1 MQQVLSWPEAFAAGV
16 SRCGG
21 KGWNLARLAR
31 YGFPVP
37 DGFVIEATAYRDA
50 LAPHRAII
58 EEAGR
63 ITDATA
69 PEADA
74 LLARLRRTIE
84 ATTLPSSLRDAIGGA
99 LEARRLDRVAVRSSA
114 VAEDGAEASFAG
126 MHRSFLGVRGLDEIE
141 RAVIDC
147 WASLWTPHAVAY
159 RRRMQVAD
167 DDAACAVVVCAM
179 IGDPE
184 PRCAGVAFSADPQT
198 GRRSVVV
205 VDAAPGIGENVVSGR
220 VNPDRFVI
228 RIGTSG
234 DLEPES
240 YTGRAPALL
249 DERQR
254 RTLALLV
261 WRIHWT
267 LGGGQQPQDVEWA
280 HDGRQ
285 FWILQ
290 SRPVTKL
297 PHFTFPGAERLP
309 VIWSTA
315 NIKDAVPGVYSMFGW
330 SLVRSTIDSVLY
342 ANLEA
347 AGHPAPHGLE
357 SVRRFDGRGYFDLTG
372 VEWALYD
379 LLGILPA
386 ETNKAV
392 GGHQPEIPVPSP
404 APLEGAEAK
413 RRKRAMGKMLWRLL
427 RLRREFARVMPP
439 YFAAL
444 KRAMAIDVTKLSNA
458 ELLDVLTDFIA
469 HHRGVDPL
477 VGLSNSAS
485 GPLLL
490 GLERLMKRIAPE
502 DAEGLTARLL
512 TGAGSIT
519 SADHGYALHD
529 LARIALRDPEGLAWL
544 RSGAPA
550 STWDSLPPA
559 SPFRTALKKFLDDY
573 GHRGVYEGDVMNAR
587 WSEDPTFLVDQL
599 RIIAGQPESDP
610 RAVARRVNG
619 EAWSELRRRT
629 VVLRPLIAFL
639 VKRAQR
645 ASALRE
651 EAKSAL
657 VASVP
662 PTRRIALEIG
672 RRLVRAGQL
681 DRAEDIF
688 HLSLFDFRALL
699 EDEWNGHGAREIAH
713 DHAAQ
718 RAAWLA
724 LPDPPDVIIE
734 EKGGVTLTLPE
745 ARVAFDGERWNGIAV
760 SGGHATAAARVI
772 LHPDDGKRLASGEV
786 LVAPSTDPGW
796 TPLFLRASAIVME
809 TGGYLS
815 HGAVVAREYGIPAVV
830 NIPGVLK
837 TLGDG
842 ETITVDGDRGTV
854 RRA

>member
-16 SRCGG
+16 PRSGG

-31 YGFPVP
+31 YGFPVS

-50 LAPHRAII
+50 LAPHHAIV

-69 PEADA
+69 PGADA
-74 LLARLRRTIE
+74 LLARLRAGIE
-84 ATTLPSSLRDAIGGA
+84 AMTLPSPLRDAIAGA
-99 LEARRLDRVAVRSSA
+99 LTDHNLDRVAVRSSA

-126 MHRSFLGVRGLDEIE
+126 MHRSFLGVRGLEDIE
-141 RAVIDC
+141 RAVVGC

-159 RRRMQVAD
+159 RRKMNVSD
-167 DDAACAVVVCAM
+167 EDAACAVVICAM
-179 IGDPE
+179 VGDPE
-184 PRCAGVAFSADPQT
+184 PQCAGVAFSADPQT
-198 GRRSVVV
+198 GRQSVVV

-220 VNPDRFVI
+220 VNPDRFVV

-234 DLEPES
+234 ELEPES
-240 YTGRAPALL
+240 YVGRAPALL
-249 DERQR
+249 DEAQR
-254 RTLALLV
+254 RSLALLI
-261 WRIHWT
+261 WRIHWA

-280 HDGRQ
+280 FDGAS

-297 PHFTFPGAERLP
+297 PHFTFRGAETLP

-315 NIKDAVPGVYSMFGW
+315 NIKDAVPGVYSMLGW
-330 SLVRSTIDSVLY
+330 SLLRSTIDSVLY
-342 ANLEA
+342 ASLDA

-392 GGHQPEIPVPSP
+392 GGHQPEIPVPS
-404 APLEGAEAK
+404 AKPLEGPDAK
-413 RRKRAMGKMLWRLL
+413 RRKLAMRKMLWRLL
-427 RLRREFARVMPP
+427 RIRREFSRVMPP

-444 KRAMAIDVTKLSNA
+444 KRAMQIDVTKLSNR
-458 ELLDVLTDFIA
+458 ELLAVLTDFIA
-469 HHRGVDPL
+469 HHRDVDPL

-490 GLERLMKRIAPE
+490 GLGQLMKRIAPE
-502 DAEGLTARLL
+502 DGEGLAARLL

-529 LARIALRDPEGLAWL
+529 LAGIARRDAAALAWL
-544 RSGAPA
+544 RSDAA
-550 STWDSLPPA
+550 ATTWESLPSD
-559 SPFRTALKKFLDDY
+559 SPFRIGLRKFLDEY
-573 GHRGVYEGDVMNAR
+573 GHRSVYEGDVMNPR
-587 WSEDPTFLVDQL
+587 WSEDPSFLVDQL
-599 RIIAGQPESDP
+599 RIFVEQPESDP
-610 RAVARRVNG
+610 RLLARRVN
-619 EAWSELRRRT
+619 EDAWRELGRRT
-629 VVLRPLIAFL
+629 LVWRPVVRWL
-639 VKRAQR
+639 VNRAR
-645 ASALRE
+645 KASAMRE

-662 PTRRIALEIG
+662 PTRRIALEVG
-672 RRLVRAGQL
+672 RRLVRAGHL
-681 DRAEDIF
+681 DKPEDIF

-699 EDEWNGHGAREIAH
+699 EEEWDGRGAREIAH

-718 RAAWLA
+718 REAWLK
-724 LPDPPDVIIE
+724 LSDPADVIIE
-734 EKGGVTLTLPE
+734 EKGGASLVLPDVPE
-745 ARVAFDGERWNGIAV
+745 AFDGEQWRGIAV
-760 SGGHATAAARVI
+760 SGGNVTAIARVV
-772 LHPDDGKRLASGEV
+772 LHPDEGRRLGTGEV

-830 NIPGVLK
+830 NIPGILE
-837 TLGDG
+837 TLQDG
-842 ETITVDGDRGTV
+842 ETIAVDGNRGIV